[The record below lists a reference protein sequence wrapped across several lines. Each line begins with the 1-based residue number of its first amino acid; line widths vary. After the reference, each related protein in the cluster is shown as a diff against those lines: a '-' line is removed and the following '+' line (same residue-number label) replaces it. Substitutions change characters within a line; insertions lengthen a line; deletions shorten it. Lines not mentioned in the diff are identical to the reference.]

1 MLLSCR
7 KRLVALL
14 ISVTLFMLAA
24 FLLPARQWWESLRLI
39 PHTEE
44 EREEERRGFEKHG
57 FNQFLSDRLPLNRPV
72 PDTRDP
78 R

>member
-1 MLLSCR
+1 M
-7 KRLVALL
+7 
-14 ISVTLFMLAA
+14 
-24 FLLPARQWWESLRLI
+24 RLI

-72 PDTRDP
+72 PDTRDH